1 MTVSNS
7 LCCLLLPGSLRQRL
21 FWLHQMVIVQL
32 HYKHRFLKNSPEKLR
47 FAGSLGQNV
56 AMVAWLS
63 KYEAPNF
70 QQVSDVLTVL
80 IGVWSSQD
88 GNIVVSA
95 LIEKA
100 RELSPTL
107 IRPLVADDAVQQAL
121 TDEFKNAL
129 AAIDNFSYSI
139 VKGFFVWD
147 FSFPNGST
155 QQGIFAQDC
164 LSDSFKK
171 FQARVV
177 KLQPTTFEEIE
188 EELL

>member
-1 MTVSNS
+1 M
-7 LCCLLLPGSLRQRL
+7 C
-21 FWLHQMVIVQL
+21 QL
-32 HYKHRFLKNSPEKLR
+32 WPT
-47 FAGSLGQNV
+47 
-56 AMVAWLS
+56 AMEAVAWLS
-63 KYEAPNF
+63 KYEVPNF

-107 IRPLVADDAVQQAL
+107 IRPLVADDVVQQAL
-121 TDEFKNAL
+121 TAEFKNAL

-171 FQARVV
+171 FQTRVV
-177 KLQPTTFEEIE
+177 KLQPMTFEEIE